1 MRLPAHGILLLDG
14 ATGTELGRRG
24 VDLSPPLWTARA
36 LVEQSDLVRRVHR
49 EYLEAG
55 ADAITTCTFRT
66 HQRTLAKVG
75 MGREWS
81 RLTALAVELACE
93 ARDEV
98 NADALVFGSVAPLED
113 CYTPHAAP
121 HAEVCAHEHEAM
133 IRALL
138 DSGVDFILIETIGS
152 LREAIAAAE
161 VAQRLAPGRWI
172 ICFLTKS
179 VGPPGVLLDGDTII
193 DALDAVRGAAAIG
206 VNCIP
211 PAAVERNLHLM
222 RSLLGNDAGSP
233 RLIAYA
239 NTGSLED
246 DGTWL
251 ETDAAN
257 PETYANY
264 ALRWV
269 DAGASIIGGCCGTSP
284 ATIRAIRQ
292 RLEHHGVR

>member
-1 MRLPAHGILLLDG
+1 MGLPAHGVLLLDG

-36 LVEQSDLVRRVHR
+36 LIEKTDLVRRVHR
-49 EYLEAG
+49 EYLESG

-66 HQRTLAKVG
+66 HRRTLEKVG
-75 MGREWS
+75 LGHEWS

-93 ARDEV
+93 ARDDV
-98 NADALVFGSVAPLED
+98 NTDALVFGSVAPLED

-121 HAEVCAHEHEAM
+121 RAEVCAYEHEAM

-138 DSGVDFILIETIGS
+138 DAGVDFILIETIGS

-161 VAQRLAPGRWI
+161 VAQQLSPGRWI
-172 ICFLTKS
+172 ISFLTKS

-193 DALDAVRGAAAIG
+193 DALDTVRGAAAIG

-211 PAAVERNLHLM
+211 PAAVERNLRLM
-222 RSLLGNDAGSP
+222 RSLLGSEPNSP

-246 DGTWL
+246 DGTWR
-251 ETDAAN
+251 ETDAAK
-257 PETYANY
+257 PDTFADYAM
-264 ALRWV
+264 RWV

-284 ATIRAIRQ
+284 DTIRAIR
-292 RLEHHGVR
+292 RYLEPHSAR